1 MRKSTVKKTAAKAPV
16 AKEEAVQAESTVS
29 VKAETAEPA
38 KKEETK
44 AIVKQEPGVVA
55 PVEKKETAVVA
66 VEKKAPAK
74 KETKAA
80 KEEKAEEKPA
90 AKKAPAKKAAA
101 EKTATAE
108 KKPAA
113 EKKTPARR
121 TAKAAEPAAEV
132 EIQFSGKEYTT
143 EKLVAIAKD
152 VWQYDL
158 GGKPEEFKTV
168 KLYVKPEESAV
179 YYVINGET
187 TGSFAI

>member
-1 MRKSTVKKTAAKAPV
+1 MRQSTVKKTAAKAPV

-74 KETKAA
+74 KETKAV
-80 KEEKAEEKPA
+80 KEEK
-90 AKKAPAKKAAA
+90 
-101 EKTATAE
+101 
-108 KKPAA
+108 
-113 EKKTPARR
+113 
-121 TAKAAEPAAEV
+121 PAAEV

-168 KLYVKPEESAV
+168 KLYVKPEENAV